1 MTLYLPVY
9 ITIQVPA
16 RYTCTIMVMSLI
28 TIHVFNL
35 LQTSTKLE
43 YVMLMFQ
50 MLETSSMI
58 VSCKKNSLP

>member
-16 RYTCTIMVMSLI
+16 RYTCTMVMSLI

-50 MLETSSMI
+50 MSSMI

>member
-16 RYTCTIMVMSLI
+16 RYTCTMVMSLI

-58 VSCKKNSLP
+58 VSCKINSLP